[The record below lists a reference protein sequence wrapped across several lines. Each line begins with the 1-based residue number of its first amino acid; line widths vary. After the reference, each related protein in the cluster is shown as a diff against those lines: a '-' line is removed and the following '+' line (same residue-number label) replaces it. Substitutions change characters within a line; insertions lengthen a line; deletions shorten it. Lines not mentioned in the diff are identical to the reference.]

1 MLKYDKTFILIN
13 ETNVQC
19 MNSIEKTNFS
29 EMFETLLEIRDKI
42 MLIEKE
48 KTQSYQ
54 NINSH

>member
-1 MLKYDKTFILIN
+1 MLKYDKTFIFIN

-19 MNSIEKTNFS
+19 MNYIEKTNFS